1 LAGAI
6 TAYIA
11 SHANMPEAE
20 LNKFRLSCL
29 ECYQEMLDQIRTRFS
44 FNRNELK
51 YMSAIIPE
59 NVMRKKTQSLSL
71 LALQFPNVI
80 SENQL
85 NDLDREWRLLPN
97 IDLGIDND
105 NYLIADF
112 ENFWNNVASS
122 KNYLDEPM
130 SPLILKLVNHITIL
144 PHSSATVERVFSII
158 N

>member
-1 LAGAI
+1 
-6 TAYIA
+6 
-11 SHANMPEAE
+11 
-20 LNKFRLSCL
+20 
-29 ECYQEMLDQIRTRFS
+29 
-44 FNRNELK
+44 
-51 YMSAIIPE
+51 
-59 NVMRKKTQSLSL
+59 L

-112 ENFWNNVASS
+112 ENFWNNVASL
-122 KNYLDEPM
+122 KNDLDEPM
-130 SPLILKLVNHITIL
+130 FPLILKLVNHITIL